1 MMLRCFFFPLEI
13 FYIKNP
19 TFKQNI
25 LKKDSTCVGRFVL
38 VTASCWQKCLIYH
51 ASITVVAAGKSGSY
65 IQLVQL
71 IIWYW
76 REFSGLV
83 TISGSSYS
91 ALPGGL
97 EEDLR
102 PSRMSLKFIFQ
113 VGWLARYK
121 RKVTTGPVSA

>member
-1 MMLRCFFFPLEI
+1 M
-13 FYIKNP
+13 
-19 TFKQNI
+19 
-25 LKKDSTCVGRFVL
+25 L

-51 ASITVVAAGKSGSY
+51 ASITVVTAGKSGSY

-121 RKVTTGPVSA
+121 RKVTTGTVSA